1 MRILV
6 TAGRPANRSTTSAS
20 SPTLPPAV
28 SASRWPLAALGLGH
42 RVVLVVGPTPI
53 PPPFGPET
61 VRVETAAGMREACL
75 AAFPTVDAVIMTAA
89 VADYRPAERVAGKMK
104 KEAVARELPLAPTAD
119 VLAELSALRTG
130 QFLVGFALEAADGEE
145 NARKKLLSKGLDLIV
160 LDSPATIGAER
171 SDFVLLAADGRREH
185 YRSISKE
192 ILALR
197 LVSFVA
203 DAKLSQD
210 R

>member
-6 TAGRPANRSTTSAS
+6 TAGPTHEPLDDVRFLANAS
-20 SPTLPPAV
+20 SGRLGFAV
-28 SASRWPLAALGLGH
+28 AAAAFALGH
-42 RVVLVVGPTPI
+42 DVVLVCGPTAL
-53 PPPFGPET
+53 PPPFGPRT
-61 VRVETAAGMREACL
+61 VRVETAAGMRDACL
-75 AAFPTVDAVIMTAA
+75 AAFPAVDAVVMTAA
-89 VADYRPAERVAGKMK
+89 VADYRPAERFAGKLK
-104 KEAVARELPLAPTAD
+104 KEAGARELPLVRTAD
-119 VLAELSALRTG
+119 VLSELSARRTK
-130 QFLVGFALEAADGEE
+130 QILVGFALEAADGEE
-145 NARKKLLSKGLDLIV
+145 NARRKLLSKGLDLVV
-160 LDSPATIGAER
+160 LDSPAAIGAER

-203 DAKLSQD
+203 NAKLSPD